1 MCRNHGLPL
10 RAHFSAR
17 IKPLHFQPT
26 RDKGKLVADTKSS
39 ARVSITHTVSLPDPS
54 RAALYRRA
62 PEFGPKILFFS
73 GGTALRHLSETLIE
87 FTSNSIHLI
96 TPFDSGGSSAVLR
109 RAFAMPA
116 VGDIRNRIMA
126 LADRSITGNPAVFE
140 LFAHRLSKDAS
151 QEELTAR
158 LGRMIAGED
167 PLVRHVPDPMR
178 KIIRTHL
185 RFFEQRR
192 PESFD
197 LRGASIGN
205 CILTGGYFNYNRML
219 DPVIYLFM
227 QLVEA
232 RGVVRPIVSAD
243 LHLACELTDGRVLL
257 GQHRMT
263 GKETAPIAAPI
274 KRLWLIANLSD
285 PTPVTVRIREKT
297 ERLIRQA
304 DVICFP
310 YGSFYSSLLAN
321 LLPQGVGD
329 AVAANDCPKIYI
341 PNLGHDPEQ
350 HGLTVAEQVERLL
363 AALDAGCTRSHRRED
378 LLRFVMVDSKNGH
391 YENYLNVAD
400 IRHLGVEVLDVPF
413 ARSDHPGQADSRRVA
428 ELLLSL
434 T

>member
-1 MCRNHGLPL
+1 MRVDSRYGTVLFH
-10 RAHFSAR
+10 
-17 IKPLHFQPT
+17 
-26 RDKGKLVADTKSS
+26 DKGLLVPDTKSS
-39 ARVSITHTVSLPDPS
+39 SRVTISHTVSLPDQS

-62 PEFGPKILFFS
+62 PELGPRILFFS

-87 FTSNSIHLI
+87 YTSNSIHLI

-140 LFAHRLSKDAS
+140 LFAHRLPKDVE
-151 QEELTAR
+151 QEALVKR
-158 LGRMIAGED
+158 LRRMIDGED
-167 PLVRHVPDPMR
+167 PLVRRIPDPMR

-185 RFFEQRR
+185 RFFEDHR
-192 PESFD
+192 PKSFD

-227 QLVEA
+227 QLVHA
-232 RGVVRPIVSAD
+232 RGVVRPIVNAD
-243 LHLACELTDGRVLL
+243 LHLACELDDGRVVI
-257 GQHRMT
+257 GQHLMT
-263 GKETAPIAAPI
+263 GKETAPIESPI
-274 KRLWLIANLSD
+274 KRMWLTANLTD
-285 PTPVTVRIREKT
+285 PTPVAVRIREKIDK
-297 ERLIRQA
+297 LIRQA
-304 DVICFP
+304 DVICYP
-310 YGSFYSSLLAN
+310 YGSFYSSLMAN

-329 AVAANDCPKIYI
+329 AVAATGCPTVYI

-350 HGLTVAEQVERLL
+350 RGLSVAEQTARLL
-363 AALDAGCTRSHRRED
+363 AALESGCTASCPRER
-378 LLRFVMVDSKNGH
+378 LLRFVLVDSKGGR
-391 YENYLNVAD
+391 YDAPLDMAA
-400 IRHLGVEVLDVPF
+400 IRRLGVEVVDARF
-413 ARSDHPGQADSRRVA
+413 ARQENPAQADSRQVA

>member
-1 MCRNHGLPL
+1 VP
-10 RAHFSAR
+10 
-17 IKPLHFQPT
+17 
-26 RDKGKLVADTKSS
+26 DKKST
-39 ARVSITHTVSLPDPS
+39 ARVNIARNVSLPDAHK
-54 RAALYRRA
+54 AALYRRA
-62 PEFGPKILFFS
+62 PELGPKLLFFS

-87 FTSNSIHLI
+87 YTANSIHLI

-109 RAFAMPA
+109 RHFAMPA
-116 VGDIRNRIMA
+116 VGDLRNRIMA

-140 LFAHRLSKDAS
+140 LFAYRLPKDAA
-151 QEELTAR
+151 QAELVKR
-158 LGRMIAGED
+158 LQRMIAGDD

-192 PESFD
+192 PEAFD

-227 QLVEA
+227 KLVEA
-232 RGVVRPIVSAD
+232 RGVVRPVVNAD
-243 LHLACELTDGRVLL
+243 LHLACELENGRVLI

-263 GKETAPIAAPI
+263 GKETAPIDAPI
-274 KRLWLIANLSD
+274 KRMWLTASLDD
-285 PTPVTVRIREKT
+285 PTPATVHIREKT

-304 DVICFP
+304 DVICYP

-329 AVAANDCPKIYI
+329 AVAANACPKVYI

-350 HGLTVAEQVERLL
+350 CGMTVSGQVARLL
-363 AALDAGCTRSHRRED
+363 ETLEAGCVKPCARQD
-378 LLRFVMVDSKNGH
+378 LLRFVLVDAARGA
-391 YENYLNVAD
+391 YETPLDLAA
-400 IRHLGVEVLDVPF
+400 IRRLGVEVLDVPLV
-413 ARSDHPGQADSRRVA
+413 REDNPGQADSRRVA
-428 ELLLSL
+428 ELLVSL
-434 T
+434 A

>member
-1 MCRNHGLPL
+1 MP
-10 RAHFSAR
+10 
-17 IKPLHFQPT
+17 
-26 RDKGKLVADTKSS
+26 VADTKSS
-39 ARVSITHTVSLPDPS
+39 PRVTISRTVNLPDPS

-62 PEFGPKILFFS
+62 PELGPRILFFS

-87 FTSNSIHLI
+87 YTSNSIHLI

-126 LADRSITGNPAVFE
+126 LADRSITGNPAVFD
-140 LFAHRLSKDAS
+140 LFAYRLPKDAS
-151 QEELTAR
+151 QEELAVR

-167 PLVRHVPDPMR
+167 QLVRRIPDPMR
-178 KIIRTHL
+178 KIIRSHL

-192 PESFD
+192 PDSFD

-232 RGVVRPIVSAD
+232 RGVVRPIVTAD
-243 LHLACELTDGRVLL
+243 LHLACALENGRVLL
-257 GQHRMT
+257 GQHLMT
-263 GKETAPIAAPI
+263 GKEAAPI
-274 KRLWLIANLSD
+274 DAPITRLWLVANLDD
-285 PTPVTVRIREKT
+285 PAPATVRIREKT
-297 ERLIRQA
+297 EILIRQA
-304 DVICFP
+304 DVICYP

-321 LLPQGVGD
+321 LLPQGVGA
-329 AVAANDCPKIYI
+329 AVAATNCPKVYI

-350 HGLTVAEQVERLL
+350 RGLTVAGQVARLL
-363 AALDAGCTRSHRRED
+363 ETLEGGCAKPCRRED
-378 LLRFVMVDSKNGH
+378 LLRFVMVDSKNGK
-391 YENYLNVAD
+391 YENPLD
-400 IRHLGVEVLDVPF
+400 LPGIRRLGVEVLDVPL
-413 ARSDHPGQADSRRVA
+413 ARSDNPSQADSRKVV

>member
-1 MCRNHGLPL
+1 MPQSKSYPRV
-10 RAHFSAR
+10 A
-17 IKPLHFQPT
+17 IT
-26 RDKGKLVADTKSS
+26 R
-39 ARVSITHTVSLPDPS
+39 TVRLPDPS

-62 PEFGPKILFFS
+62 PELGPKILFFS

-87 FTSNSIHLI
+87 YTSNSIHLI

-116 VGDIRNRIMA
+116 VGDLRNRIMA

-140 LFAHRLSKDAS
+140 LFAFRLPKDAS
-151 QEELTAR
+151 QEELALR
-158 LGRMIAGED
+158 LSRLISGDD
-167 PLVRHVPDPMR
+167 PLIRRVPDPLR

-185 RFFEQRR
+185 RFFEERR
-192 PESFD
+192 PASFD

-232 RGVVRPIVSAD
+232 RGVVRPIVNAD
-243 LHLACELTDGRVLL
+243 LHLACELADGRVLM

-263 GKETAPIAAPI
+263 GKEGAPIDSPI
-274 KRLWLIANLSD
+274 ARLWLTADLED
-285 PTPVTVRIREKT
+285 PSPVTVRIRDKT
-297 ERLIRQA
+297 DKLIRQA

-329 AVAANDCPKIYI
+329 AIVAAGCPKIYI

-350 HGLTVAEQVERLL
+350 CGLTVAGQTARLL
-363 AALDAGCTRSHRRED
+363 AALETGCVRSCRRED
-378 LLRFVMVDSKNGH
+378 LLRFVAVDSRGGR
-391 YENYLNVAD
+391 YDAPLDLTAL
-400 IRHLGVEVLDVPF
+400 RRLGVEVLDVPL
-413 ARSDHPGQADSRRVA
+413 ARDDNPAQADSRKVA

-434 T
+434 A

>member
-1 MCRNHGLPL
+1 MPESKATPRVT
-10 RAHFSAR
+10 
-17 IKPLHFQPT
+17 IT
-26 RDKGKLVADTKSS
+26 R
-39 ARVSITHTVSLPDPS
+39 TVRLPDPS

-62 PEFGPKILFFS
+62 PELGPRLLFFS

-87 FTSNSIHLI
+87 YTAKSIHLI

-116 VGDIRNRIMA
+116 VGDLRNRIMA
-126 LADRSITGNPAVFE
+126 LADRSITGNPAVFD
-140 LFAHRLSKDAS
+140 LFAFRLPKDAS
-151 QEELTAR
+151 PDELAAR
-158 LGRMIAGED
+158 LGRLINGED
-167 PLVRHVPDPMR
+167 PLIRRVPDPLR

-185 RFFEQRR
+185 RFFEARR
-192 PESFD
+192 PKDFD

-232 RGVVRPIVSAD
+232 RGVVRPIVNAD
-243 LHLACELTDGRVLL
+243 LHLACELADGQVLI
-257 GQHRMT
+257 GQHCMT
-263 GKETAPIAAPI
+263 GKEAAPIASPI
-274 KRLWLIANLSD
+274 TRLWLTATLDD

-297 ERLIRQA
+297 DKLIRQA
-304 DVICFP
+304 DVICYP

-329 AVAANDCPKIYI
+329 AVVATNCPKVYI

-350 HGLTVAEQVERLL
+350 QGLTVAGQTARLL
-363 AALDAGCTRSHRRED
+363 EALQTGCTRSCRRED
-378 LLRFVMVDSKNGH
+378 LLHFVVVDSKGAH
-391 YENYLNVAD
+391 YDAPLD
-400 IRHLGVEVLDVPF
+400 IAAIRRLGVEVVDVPL
-413 ARSDHPGQADSRRVA
+413 AREDNPGQADSRKVA

-434 T
+434 A

>member
-1 MCRNHGLPL
+1 MVD
-10 RAHFSAR
+10 S
-17 IKPLHFQPT
+17 
-26 RDKGKLVADTKSS
+26 KSS
-39 ARVSITHTVSLPDPS
+39 ARVRITHTVSLPDPS

-87 FTSNSIHLI
+87 YTSNSIHLI

-109 RAFAMPA
+109 RAFSMPA

-140 LFAHRLSKDAS
+140 LFACRLPKDAT
-151 QEELTAR
+151 QEELVAR
-158 LGRMIAGED
+158 LGRMIAGEES
-167 PLVRHVPDPMR
+167 LVRRVPDPLR

-192 PESFD
+192 TSSFD

-232 RGVVRPIVSAD
+232 RGVVRPIVNAD
-243 LHLACELTDGRVLL
+243 LHLACELANGRVLL

-263 GKETAPIAAPI
+263 GKEAAPI
-274 KRLWLIANLSD
+274 DSPIARLWLSANLSD
-285 PTPVTVRIREKT
+285 PTPVSVGIREKT
-297 ERLIRQA
+297 GRLIRQA

-329 AVAANDCPKIYI
+329 AVAANPCPKVYI

-350 HGLTVAEQVERLL
+350 HGLTIAGQVERLL
-363 AALDAGCTRSHRRED
+363 AVLEDGCTGACRRED
-378 LLRFVMVDSKNGH
+378 LLRFVLVDSKNGS
-391 YENYLNVAD
+391 YENPLNIAD
-400 IRHLGVEVLDVPF
+400 IRRLGVEVLDVPF
-413 ARSDHPGQADSRRVA
+413 ARPEHPDQADSRRVT

-434 T
+434 A

>member
-1 MCRNHGLPL
+1 VPD
-10 RAHFSAR
+10 A
-17 IKPLHFQPT
+17 
-26 RDKGKLVADTKSS
+26 KSS
-39 ARVSITHTVSLPDPS
+39 ARVTISRTVSLPDLS
-54 RAALYRRA
+54 RSALYRRA
-62 PEFGPKILFFS
+62 PELGPRILFFS

-87 FTSNSIHLI
+87 YSSNTIHLI

-140 LFAHRLSKDAS
+140 LFAHRLPKDAS
-151 QEELTAR
+151 QEDLARR
-158 LGRMIAGED
+158 LGRMIAGDD
-167 PLVRHVPDPMR
+167 PLVRRIPDPMR

-185 RFFEQRR
+185 RFFEDHR

-232 RGVVRPIVSAD
+232 RGVVRPIVNGD
-243 LHLACELTDGRVLL
+243 LHLACELEDGRVFI
-257 GQHRMT
+257 GQHLMT
-263 GKETAPIAAPI
+263 GKEAEPIASPI
-274 KRLWLIANLSD
+274 KRMWLTADLAD
-285 PTPVTVRIREKT
+285 PTPVTVRIREKIDT
-297 ERLIRQA
+297 IIRQA
-304 DVICFP
+304 DVVCYP

-329 AVAANDCPKIYI
+329 AVAATGCPKIYI

-350 HGLTVAEQVERLL
+350 RGLTVAGQTARLL
-363 AALDAGCTRSHRRED
+363 AALETGCARACRRED
-378 LLRFVMVDSKNGH
+378 LLRFVLVDSKQGR
-391 YENYLNVAD
+391 YENPLD
-400 IRHLGVEVLDVPF
+400 IPAIRRLGVEVIDARF
-413 ARSDHPGQADSRRVA
+413 ARQDNPAQADSRKVA

>member
-1 MCRNHGLPL
+1 MRFDSRYATLLPHDKGLPV
-10 RAHFSAR
+10 
-17 IKPLHFQPT
+17 P
-26 RDKGKLVADTKSS
+26 DTKSS
-39 ARVSITHTVSLPDPS
+39 ARVTISHTVSLPDLS

-62 PEFGPKILFFS
+62 PELGPRILFFS

-87 FTSNSIHLI
+87 YTSNSIHLI

-126 LADRSITGNPAVFE
+126 LADRSVTGNPAVFE
-140 LFAHRLSKDAS
+140 LFAHRLPKDAE
-151 QEELTAR
+151 QDALVKR
-158 LGRMIAGED
+158 LRRMIDGED
-167 PLVRHVPDPMR
+167 PLVRHIPDPMR

-185 RFFEQRR
+185 RFFEDHR
-192 PESFD
+192 PKSFD

-227 QLVEA
+227 QLVHA
-232 RGVVRPIVSAD
+232 RGVVRPIVNAD
-243 LHLACELTDGRVLL
+243 LHLACELDDGRVVI
-257 GQHRMT
+257 GQHLMT
-263 GKETAPIAAPI
+263 GKETAPIESSV
-274 KRLWLIANLSD
+274 KRMWLTANLTD
-285 PTPVTVRIREKT
+285 PTPVAVRIREKID
-297 ERLIRQA
+297 RLIRQA
-304 DVICFP
+304 DVICYP

-329 AVAANDCPKIYI
+329 AVAASGCPTIYI

-350 HGLTVAEQVERLL
+350 RGLSVAEQTARLL
-363 AALDAGCTRSHRRED
+363 ATLESGCTAACPRER
-378 LLRFVMVDSKNGH
+378 LLRFVLVDSKTGH
-391 YENYLNVAD
+391 YEAPLD
-400 IRHLGVEVLDVPF
+400 IAAVRRLGVEVIDARF
-413 ARSDHPGQADSRRVA
+413 ARQENPAQADSQRVA

>member
-1 MCRNHGLPL
+1 MVEKKTSSRVT
-10 RAHFSAR
+10 
-17 IKPLHFQPT
+17 IT
-26 RDKGKLVADTKSS
+26 R
-39 ARVSITHTVSLPDPS
+39 HVSLPDPS
-54 RAALYRRA
+54 RAALFRRA
-62 PEFGPKILFFS
+62 PELGPKLLFFS

-87 FTSNSIHLI
+87 YTANSIHLI

-109 RAFAMPA
+109 RAFGMPA

-126 LADRSITGNPAVFE
+126 LADRSITGNPAVFD
-140 LFAHRLSKDAS
+140 LFAYRLPKDAP
-151 QEELTAR
+151 QEELAAR
-158 LGRMIAGED
+158 FGRMISGED
-167 PLVRHVPDPMR
+167 PLMRRIPDPMR

-192 PESFD
+192 PDTFD
-197 LRGASIGN
+197 FRGASIGN

-232 RGVVRPIVSAD
+232 RGVVRPIVNVD
-243 LHLACELTDGRVLL
+243 LHLACELADGRGLL

-263 GKETAPIAAPI
+263 GKEAAPI
-274 KRLWLIANLSD
+274 DVPIRRLWLVADLDD
-285 PTPVTVRIREKT
+285 PTPVTVHIRDKIEK
-297 ERLIRQA
+297 LIRQA
-304 DVICFP
+304 DVICYP

-329 AVAANDCPKIYI
+329 AVAVTGCPKVFI

-350 HGLTVAEQVERLL
+350 RGLTVAGQVERLL
-363 AALDAGCTRSHRRED
+363 ETLEAGCTHPVSRED
-378 LLRFVMVDSKNGH
+378 LLRFVLVDSQNGR
-391 YENYLNVAD
+391 YENPLD
-400 IRHLGVEVLDVPF
+400 IAAIRRLGVEVIDVPL
-413 ARSDHPGQADSRRVA
+413 ARPEHPDQADSRLVA